1 MPANK
6 EYDIIFAG
14 AGTAACVAAGRL
26 AAADPTLRIL
36 LLEAGPHTLGLA
48 AHIEPYRFVTHLV
61 PESLTVTPY
70 ASTPSPAV
78 GGRSIIVPAGH
89 CVGGGSSVNFM
100 MYTRA
105 AASDYNDW
113 GAPGW
118 TADELLPLLKKTE
131 TYQEEPNQP
140 THGYSGPL
148 KVSYGGQFMQISKDF
163 LDVAAVYDKERKA
176 SADINTL
183 YECDGYGRWPKWI
196 DKETGK
202 RSDPAHHYIYNKV
215 ANTNLQVVAGAR
227 VVRVLFEEDRARGVE
242 FVTENKPDSP
252 VNSVYASRLVVLSAG
267 SFGSPAILER
277 SGIGSAMLLEKLGV
291 PVKVNLPG
299 VGENYQDH
307 HLMHV
312 TYHASDETETLDDLL
327 LGEPEEI
334 AYWQKMY
341 AEGKGLM
348 AHNGI
353 DAGIKIRPTAA
364 ERATMGPAFAVYWDE
379 FFERAPDKPLLA
391 ISCSA
396 SPVLRTDPSLGPK
409 CKVFKILYYTLY
421 PKSVGHTHIS
431 SATDAHAPPVFESG
445 YLEDSGAD
453 VAALVWGYR
462 RSRELARRL
471 PAYRGELAS
480 THPIFAARTTEGPTV
495 GSSGVPL
502 VKLAHEDV
510 ATDADTELASNLAAT
525 PMKDL
530 GAKSAT
536 PSMEHSATN
545 AATRGPFAGRATGP
559 VPIDAP
565 DIAYSA
571 EDEKAIEEWARS
583 FVQTAW
589 HSLGTCAMKPR
600 EDGGVVD
607 ARLNV
612 YGVHGL
618 KVVDLSIAPLNVG
631 ANTCSTALVVGEKA
645 AMIIAE
651 DLGIKGV

>member
-1 MPANK
+1 MPADK

-26 AAADPTLRIL
+26 AEADPTLRIL
-36 LLEAGPHTLGLA
+36 LLEAGAHTLGVA
-48 AHIEPYRFVTHLV
+48 AHVEPYRFVTHLV
-61 PESLTVTPY
+61 PDSLTVTPY
-70 ASTPSPAV
+70 AATPSPAV

-105 AASDYNDW
+105 AASDYDDW

-118 TADELLPLLKKTE
+118 TADDLLPLLKKTE

-140 THGYSGPL
+140 THGYNGPL

-163 LDVAAVYDKERKA
+163 LDVAAEYDKERKA
-176 SADINTL
+176 TTDMNAL
-183 YECDGYGRWPKWI
+183 YECDGYGRWAKWI

-215 ANTNLQVVAGAR
+215 SNTNLQVVAGAR
-227 VVRVLFEEDRARGVE
+227 VVRVLFEGDRARGVE
-242 FVTENKPDSP
+242 FVTEDKPDSP
-252 VNSVYASRLVVLSAG
+252 VNAVYASKMVVLSAG
-267 SFGSPAILER
+267 AFGSPAILER
-277 SGIGSAMLLEKLGV
+277 SGIGSATLLEKLGV
-291 PVKVNLPG
+291 SVKVDLPG

-312 TYHASDETETLDDLL
+312 TYHASDETETLDTLL

-341 AEGKGLM
+341 AEEGKGLM

-353 DAGIKIRPTAA
+353 DAGIKIRPTEA
-364 ERATMGPAFAVYWDE
+364 ERATMGPAFAKYWDE
-379 FFERAPDKPLLA
+379 FFEGAPDKPLLA

-409 CKVFKILYYTLY
+409 SKVFKILYYTLY
-421 PKSVGHTHIS
+421 PKSIGRTHIS

-453 VAALVWGYR
+453 VAALVWGYK

-480 THPIFAARTTEGPTV
+480 THPVFSFGTKSEEEDGPT
-495 GSSGVPL
+495 S
-502 VKLAHEDV
+502 
-510 ATDADTELASNLAAT
+510 TNAST
-525 PMKDL
+525 MD
-530 GAKSAT
+530 
-536 PSMEHSATN
+536 
-545 AATRGPFAGRATGP
+545 AATRGPVAGPASGP
-559 VPIDAP
+559 VAVDAP
-565 DIAYSA
+565 DIVYSE
-571 EDEKAIEEWARS
+571 EDEKAIEEWARGL
-583 FVQTAW
+583 VQTAW

-600 EDGGVVD
+600 NEAGVVD

-612 YGVHGL
+612 YGVQGL

-645 AMIIAE
+645 ATIIAE
-651 DLGIKGV
+651 DLGIEGV

>member
-1 MPANK
+1 TMPADR

-26 AAADPTLRIL
+26 AAADPSLRIL
-36 LLEAGPHTLGLA
+36 LLEAGAHTLGVA
-48 AHIEPYRFVTHLV
+48 AHVEPYRFVTHLV
-61 PESLTVTPY
+61 PDSLTVTPY
-70 ASTPSPAV
+70 AATPSPAV

-105 AASDYNDW
+105 AASDYDDW

-118 TADELLPLLKKTE
+118 TADDLLPLLKKTE

-140 THGYSGPL
+140 THGYGGPL

-163 LDVAAVYDKERKA
+163 LDMAAEYDKERKA
-176 SADINTL
+176 TTDMNAL
-183 YECDGYGRWPKWI
+183 YECDGYGRWAKWI

-215 ANTNLQVVAGAR
+215 SNTNLQVVAGAR
-227 VVRVLFEEDRARGVE
+227 VVRVLLEGDRASGVE

-252 VNSVYASRLVVLSAG
+252 VNAVYASKLVVLSAG
-267 SFGSPAILER
+267 AFGSPAILER
-277 SGIGSAMLLEKLGV
+277 SGIGSATLLEKLGV
-291 PVKVNLPG
+291 PVKVDLPG

-312 TYHASDETETLDDLL
+312 TYHASDETETLDTLL

-341 AEGKGLM
+341 AEEGKGLM

-364 ERATMGPAFAVYWDE
+364 ERATMGPAFAQYWDE
-379 FFERAPDKPLLA
+379 FFEGAPDKPLLA

-409 CKVFKILYYTLY
+409 SKVFKTLYYTLY
-421 PKSVGHTHIS
+421 PKSVGRTHIS

-453 VAALVWGYR
+453 VAALVWGYK

-480 THPIFAARTTEGPTV
+480 THPV
-495 GSSGVPL
+495 
-502 VKLAHEDV
+502 
-510 ATDADTELASNLAAT
+510 
-525 PMKDL
+525 
-530 GAKSAT
+530 
-536 PSMEHSATN
+536 
-545 AATRGPFAGRATGP
+545 GPFAGPASGP
-559 VPIDAP
+559 VPVDAP
-565 DIAYSA
+565 DIVYSE
-571 EDEKAIEEWARS
+571 EDEKVIEEWARG

-600 EDGGVVD
+600 DEAGVVD

-612 YGVHGL
+612 YGVQNL

-651 DLGIKGV
+651 DLGIKNVWRRGCTGLRCSYIACCP

>member
-6 EYDIIFAG
+6 EYDIVFAG

-36 LLEAGPHTLGLA
+36 LLEAGAHTLGVA
-48 AHIEPYRFVTHLV
+48 AHVEPYRFVTHLV
-61 PESLTVTPY
+61 PDSLTVTPY
-70 ASTPSPAV
+70 AATPSPAV

-105 AASDYNDW
+105 AASDYDDW

-118 TADELLPLLKKTE
+118 TADDLLPLLKKTE
-131 TYQEEPNQP
+131 TYQEELNQP
-140 THGYSGPL
+140 THGYNGPL

-163 LDVAAVYDKERKA
+163 LDVAAEYDKERKA
-176 SADINTL
+176 TTDMNAL
-183 YECDGYGRWPKWI
+183 YECDGYGRWAKWI

-215 ANTNLQVVAGAR
+215 VAGAR
-227 VVRVLFEEDRARGVE
+227 VVRVLFEGDRARGVE
-242 FVTENKPDSP
+242 LVTENKPDSP
-252 VNSVYASRLVVLSAG
+252 VNAVYASKLVVLSAG
-267 SFGSPAILER
+267 AFGSPAILER
-277 SGIGSAMLLEKLGV
+277 SGIGSAALLEKLGV
-291 PVKVNLPG
+291 PVKVDLPG

-312 TYHASDETETLDDLL
+312 TYHASDETETLDTLL

-341 AEGKGLM
+341 AEEGKGLM

-364 ERATMGPAFAVYWDE
+364 ERATMGPAFAAYWDE
-379 FFERAPDKPLLA
+379 FFEHAPDKPLLA

-409 CKVFKILYYTLY
+409 SKLY
-421 PKSVGHTHIS
+421 PKSIGRTHIS

-453 VAALVWGYR
+453 VAALVWGYK

-480 THPIFAARTTEGPTV
+480 KHPVFSSGTRNKEEDGRTV
-495 GSSGVPL
+495 ASAGVPL
-502 VKLAHEDV
+502 VKMAHEGEETV
-510 ATDADTELASNLAAT
+510 DTALASNLAAT
-525 PMKDL
+525 PMITS
-530 GAKSAT
+530 AMTKSAS
-536 PSMEHSATN
+536 PSTMD
-545 AATRGPFAGRATGP
+545 AAIRGPFAGPASGP
-559 VPIDAP
+559 VPVDAP
-565 DIAYSA
+565 DIAYSE
-571 EDEKAIEEWARS
+571 EDEKAIEEWARG

-589 HSLGTCAMKPR
+589 HSLGPCAMKLR

-612 YGVHGL
+612 YGVQGL

-631 ANTCSTALVVGEKA
+631 ANTCSTALLVGEKA

-651 DLGIKGV
+651 ELGIEGV